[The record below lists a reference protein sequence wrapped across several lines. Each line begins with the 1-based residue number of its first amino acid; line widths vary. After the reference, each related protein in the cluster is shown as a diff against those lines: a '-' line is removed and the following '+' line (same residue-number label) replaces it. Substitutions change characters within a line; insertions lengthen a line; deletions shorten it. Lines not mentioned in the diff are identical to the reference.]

1 MEQMGTTHAEIG
13 AYLLGLW
20 GLSGAV
26 VDAVSRH
33 HRPEVLPGD
42 GAGLNVLAI
51 THIADA
57 LAWEAGRDQTSEAP
71 PAGAGLLNLEY
82 LAQLGFEAELPGWR
96 AMAQQVHKGLQGE

>member
-20 GLSGAV
+20 GLSGAI
-26 VDAVSRH
+26 VDAVCRH

-42 GAGLNVLAI
+42 GTGLNVLAI

-57 LAWEAGRDQTSEAP
+57 LAWEAGHLQTREPP
-71 PAGAGLLNLEY
+71 PASAGLLNLEY
-82 LAQLGFEAELPGWR
+82 LAQLGVDAEVPGWR
-96 AMAQQVHKGLQGE
+96 AMAQQVHEGSQGE